1 MRGEGTLIRLVII
14 GAGGHGRE
22 LLDIVEAINA
32 VCPTFDFVGFLD
44 DGPGPW
50 DRVERRGASVLGPVD
65 RLADIDAK
73 YAIGIGSPEVRCR
86 IDEIATGS
94 GCEATTLIHPQATV
108 ASDVRAAPGLV
119 MAAGSRITTNVTV
132 GRHVHLNLNAT
143 LSHDCEVGS
152 YSLLNPGA
160 HVNGEVVLGESVVVG
175 SGAVVREGSRV
186 GAGTVIGAGAVVI
199 TDLPAGLDRRGR
211 AGQGHRPQSLSVRIL
226 QAISDTDRRGAQM
239 FAVYLGDAL
248 ADRGHAV
255 STVALA
261 PGTTAGDAGRPGTG
275 RQRDRPEGPC
285 APCGGRWPRAT

>member
-50 DRVERRGASVLGPVD
+50 ARVERRGASVLGPVD
-65 RLADIDAK
+65 RLAHIDAE
-73 YAIGIGSPEVRCR
+73 YAIGIGSPEVRR
-86 IDEIATGS
+86 RFDELAAGS

-108 ASDVRAAPGLV
+108 ASDLLAAPGLV

-175 SGAVVREGSRV
+175 SGAFVREGSRV

-199 TDLPAGLDRRGR
+199 TDLPPDSTAVGVPAKVIDRS
-211 AGQGHRPQSLSVRIL
+211 P
-226 QAISDTDRRGAQM
+226 
-239 FAVYLGDAL
+239 
-248 ADRGHAV
+248 
-255 STVALA
+255 
-261 PGTTAGDAGRPGTG
+261 
-275 RQRDRPEGPC
+275 
-285 APCGGRWPRAT
+285 